1 MWKDQHPMRADSVSM
16 APPRTR
22 LIVAA
27 NRGPAQFY
35 QRANGTFVARPA
47 SGGLATAFVSLAA
60 QVDLT
65 WIAVAGNE
73 TERRAFDERA
83 YRTVRIGPA
92 RVRTRSVP
100 VADRLYKF
108 YYDTISNSTL
118 WFAQHYLL
126 QPDLAPDFGMADRQ
140 AWEEGYTAV
149 NRLVADAILDELQT
163 LTPEEQARAVVMIQD
178 YHLYLVPGMLRAAV
192 PTITQT
198 HFLHIP
204 WPALRYWQMLP
215 QAMVNDILTSMLTN
229 TVVGMQTQQDVHNFA
244 ACIAESRPQAVI
256 CTESDGTTIACDG
269 QRLLVQA
276 YPIGINP
283 AHIRAMAQSRAAK
296 RGFASLAP
304 HFADR
309 QIILRVDRL
318 EPTKNILRGLAAFDL
333 LLDQHPDLCGKVRF
347 VMMLVP
353 SRESVRRY
361 RDYARRVNRLVQRI
375 NAKHGTPDD
384 PAVVHVA
391 GNDQA
396 RALAAMRCCDV
407 LLVNSVMDG
416 MHLGAKEAA
425 EVNERD
431 GVLVIA
437 RTAGVFQQLGDGV
450 ALGVAPLDV
459 QETADQ
465 LFAALTMPHSQRA
478 EMAREA
484 RRRVERDDIFAWL
497 RAQLADARRMAI
509 QPPRRVAV
517 VPAPTPTPA
526 PAHPIF
532 TPTTS
537 ELATSIH

>member
-1 MWKDQHPMRADSVSM
+1 MRADLVSM

-27 NRGPAQFY
+27 NRGPAQYY
-35 QRANGTFVARPA
+35 QRANGSFVARPA
-47 SGGLATAFVSLAA
+47 SGGLATAFVSLAT

-65 WIAVAGNE
+65 WIAVAGNAA
-73 TERRAFDERA
+73 ERRAFEDRA

-92 RVRTRSVP
+92 RVKTRSVP
-100 VADRLYKF
+100 VPDRLYKL
-108 YYDTISNSTL
+108 YYDNISNSTL

-126 QPDLAPDFGMADRQ
+126 QPDLAPDFGLADRQ
-140 AWEEGYTAV
+140 AWEEGYTTV
-149 NRLVADAILDELQT
+149 NRMVADAIIDEVLA
-163 LTPEEQARAVVMIQD
+163 LSPEEQARAVVMIQD
-178 YHLYLVPGMLRAAV
+178 YHLYLVPGMLRQAV
-192 PTITQT
+192 PNITQT

-204 WPALRYWQMLP
+204 WPALRYWQMMP
-215 QAMVNDILTSMLTN
+215 QMLVEDILTSMLTN
-229 TVVGMQTQQDVHNFA
+229 TVVGMQTQQDVQNFA
-244 ACIAESRPQAVI
+244 ECVAELRPQAVI
-256 CTESDGTTIACDG
+256 GAENDGISITCDD
-269 QRLLVQA
+269 QHVLVRA

-283 AHIRAMAQSRAAK
+283 AHIRELSQSRAAQ
-296 RGFASLAP
+296 RGFATLAP

-318 EPTKNILRGLAAFDL
+318 EPTKNILRGLEAFDL
-333 LLDQHPDLCGKVRF
+333 LLDQHSHLRGKVRF

-375 NAKHGTPDD
+375 NAKHGTPAD
-384 PAVVHVA
+384 PAVLHIS

-407 LLVNSVMDG
+407 LLVNSIMDG

-437 RTAGVFQQLGDGV
+437 RTAGVYQQLGAG
-450 ALGVAPLDV
+450 ASLGVAPLDV

-465 LFAALTMPHSQRA
+465 LFVALTMPDAQRA
-478 EMAREA
+478 AMAREA
-484 RRRVERDDIFAWL
+484 RRRVERADIFAWL
-497 RAQLADARRMAI
+497 RAQLADARRLAI
-509 QPPRRVAV
+509 LPPRRMAVAPLV
-517 VPAPTPTPA
+517 AAVPAPT
-526 PAHPIF
+526 HPIF
-532 TPTTS
+532 APPTG
-537 ELATSIH
+537 ELATTTR

>member
-1 MWKDQHPMRADSVSM
+1 MRADSVSM
-16 APPRTR
+16 AQPRTR

-73 TERRAFDERA
+73 TERRAFADRA

-92 RVRTRSVP
+92 RVKTRSVP
-100 VADRLYKF
+100 VPDRLYKL
-108 YYDTISNSTL
+108 YYDNVSNSTL

-126 QPDLAPDFGMADRQ
+126 QPDLAPDFGLADRQ
-140 AWEEGYTAV
+140 AWEEGYTTV
-149 NRLVADAILDELQT
+149 NRMVAEAIIEEVLALS
-163 LTPEEQARAVVMIQD
+163 PEEQARAVIMIQD
-178 YHLYLVPGMLRAAV
+178 YHLYLVPGMLREAV
-192 PTITQT
+192 PNITQT

-215 QAMVNDILTSMLTN
+215 QTMVDDILTSMLTN
-229 TVVGMQTQQDVHNFA
+229 TVMGMQTQQDVQNFA
-244 ACIAESRPQAVI
+244 ECVAELRPQAVI
-256 CTESDGTTIACDG
+256 QAESDGTTIACDG
-269 QRLLVQA
+269 QRVFVRA

-283 AHIRAMAQSRAAK
+283 AHIREMAQSRAAR
-296 RGFASLAP
+296 RGFATLAH

-309 QIILRVDRL
+309 QTILRVDRL
-318 EPTKNILRGLAAFDL
+318 EPTKNILRGLEAFDL
-333 LLDQHPDLCGKVRF
+333 MLEQHPDLRGKVRF

-384 PAVVHVA
+384 PAVVHVS

-437 RTAGVFQQLGDGV
+437 RTAGVFQQLGDGA

-459 QETADQ
+459 QETAEQ
-465 LFAALTMPHSQRA
+465 LFTALTMPRPQRA
-478 EMAREA
+478 ALAREA
-484 RRRVERDDIFAWL
+484 RWRVERDDIFAWL
-497 RAQLADARRMAI
+497 RAQLSDARRLAI
-509 QPPRRVAV
+509 LPPRRVAV
-517 VPAPTPTPA
+517 PAVVAAPP

-532 TPTTS
+532 VAPAG
-537 ELATSIH
+537 ELATTAR